1 MDILVTGASG
11 NVGGAL
17 FRQQTLE
24 HHRLFAGTSSGT
36 FVDPNMDA
44 LLVDFARGVGPER
57 TFDAIFLMRPP
68 HLTDPVPFRR
78 FLERYDRSTRIVF
91 LSVQGAED
99 KGYLPHAKIEA
110 AIRDLGFDHCFVR
123 PSYFMENLLTTLA
136 EELEK
141 SGRIY
146 LPAGRLALDW
156 ISVDDVAACVAAALT
171 GKADRSAISVCSGS
185 MMTFTEALNIVNH
198 EAGTCFRYEPASLP
212 GFIKHELRRGRSWG
226 TIAVALLLHFLPR
239 FLHDKDCRSD
249 VLDVLGR
256 KPETF
261 SNWAERYRVRL
272 RELEHGRLSKE

>member
-17 FRQQTLE
+17 FRQQNLK
-24 HHRLFAGTSSGT
+24 HHRLFAGTPSGT
-36 FVDPNMDA
+36 FADPNVDA
-44 LLVDFARGVGPER
+44 LLVDLERGVGPER

-171 GKADRSAISVCSGS
+171 SKVDRSAISACSGS
-185 MMTFTEALNIVNH
+185 TMTFTEALDIINH

-212 GFIKHELRRGRSWG
+212 GFIIHERKRGRSWG
-226 TIAVALLLHFLPR
+226 MIAVALLLHFLPR
-239 FLHDKDCRSD
+239 FSHEKDCRSH

-256 KPETF
+256 RPETL
-261 SNWAERYRVRL
+261 SNWAERHRFRL
-272 RELEHGRLSKE
+272 RELDHGKQSKE